1 MKRYTMA
8 QLRERLADVLNEAER
23 GVPVVIERRGVRY
36 VLRAEPARPRR
47 RTRPSF
53 IEILDPAVAE
63 GQWQWTWT
71 REGIRFRPGR
81 RRR

>member
-1 MKRYTMA
+1 MKCYTMA

-36 VLRAEPARPRR
+36 VLKAEPAPTRR
-47 RTRPSF
+47 HTRRSV

-63 GQWQWTWT
+63 GQWEWTWA
-71 REGIRFRPGR
+71 REGLRFRPGR
-81 RRR
+81 RHR